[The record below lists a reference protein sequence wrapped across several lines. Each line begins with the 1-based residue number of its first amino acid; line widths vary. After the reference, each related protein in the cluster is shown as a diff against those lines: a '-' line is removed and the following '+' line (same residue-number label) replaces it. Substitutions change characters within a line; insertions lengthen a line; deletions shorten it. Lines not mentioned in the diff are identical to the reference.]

1 MAVPDRQQ
9 ALKAAAEPA
18 PAPFLTW
25 RPDGCWI
32 DLAVV
37 PNAKRTEV
45 IGLHDQALRV
55 RLSAPP
61 VDGAANDAL
70 QRWLADAIGV
80 SRSRVSLLKGE
91 TSRRKR
97 VEVRAEAGQIR
108 LWLAGL
114 PLPAA
119 D

>member
-1 MAVPDRQQ
+1 MSV
-9 ALKAAAEPA
+9 
-18 PAPFLTW
+18 PFLIW

-55 RLSAPP
+55 RLAAPP

-70 QRWLADAIGV
+70 QRWLADEFNV
-80 SRSRVSLLKGE
+80 PRHRVTLLRGQ

-97 VEVRAEAGQIR
+97 VGVLVEHKQVRA
-108 LWLAGL
+108 WLERL
-114 PLPAA
+114 PLPPI
-119 D
+119 